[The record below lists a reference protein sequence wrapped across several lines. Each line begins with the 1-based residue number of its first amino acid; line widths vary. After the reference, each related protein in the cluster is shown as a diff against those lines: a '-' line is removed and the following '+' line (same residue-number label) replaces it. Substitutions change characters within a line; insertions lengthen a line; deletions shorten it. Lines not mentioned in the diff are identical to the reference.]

1 MFQLI
6 LSVTL
11 LLLCVANIYLYHRL
25 VQWLPTPH
33 RSLRIVIALLLVF
46 LSVSFV
52 AAMMMRHANVQE
64 WLVKSLYSMGAVWLV
79 FMLYM
84 VLFLLAADVLRLLLP
99 NFRHGLPFA
108 VVSTVLLMTYGYWN
122 RCHPRVQHVDIPL
135 KGWKSDQ
142 PLTVVGISDVHLG
155 DGTGRNRLSEY
166 VDLINDL
173 KPHVIL
179 IAGDLIDNSL
189 YPLKSQNMLVDLN
202 RLYAPHGIYMVP
214 GNHEYIAKIWN
225 VERYL
230 RQTPITFL
238 RDSVVMLPQGITIIG
253 RDDRNNNRR
262 LPLENLFFTAG
273 DKKPIIVIDHQP
285 TEIAHADSL
294 GASLVFC
301 GHTHRGQLWP
311 LTWLTDVLFEQ
322 SHGYRLWQN
331 AHAYVSQGLSLWGP
345 PFRIGSHSEVVVFHL
360 YADS

>member
-1 MFQLI
+1 M
-6 LSVTL
+6 
-11 LLLCVANIYLYHRL
+11 
-25 VQWLPTPH
+25 
-33 RSLRIVIALLLVF
+33 
-46 LSVSFV
+46 
-52 AAMMMRHANVQE
+52 
-64 WLVKSLYSMGAVWLV
+64 
-79 FMLYM
+79 
-84 VLFLLAADVLRLLLP
+84 D
-99 NFRHGLPFA
+99 
-108 VVSTVLLMTYGYWN
+108 
-122 RCHPRVQHVDIPL
+122 VDIPL
-135 KGWKSDQ
+135 KGWTGDT

-179 IAGDLIDNSL
+179 IVGDLIDNSL
-189 YPLKSQNMLVDLN
+189 YPLRSQQMKDDLN

-230 RQTPITFL
+230 MQTPICLL
-238 RDSVVMLPQGITIIG
+238 RDSVVSLPQGITLVG
-253 RDDRNNNRR
+253 RDDRHNNRR
-262 LPLENLFFTAG
+262 LSLENLMFTAG
-273 DKKPIIVIDHQP
+273 DENPVIVLDHQP
-285 TEIAHADSL
+285 TEIALADSL
-294 GASLVFC
+294 GAQMVFC

-322 SHGYRLWQN
+322 SHGYRRWQN

-360 YADS
+360 HAAP